1 MLLLTVFPCWGV
13 MSDKNFSLKDSVPSF
28 FPRLSI
34 PGWNMFL
41 KTDFSL
47 LFNWMAYS
55 SQEPIFFF
63 SIQDFWVCDKK
74 GHLESYVPSPCVVP
88 SVPQLCLLKKSSP
101 SAPSSVIL
109 SWRAEDMKVFFP
121 KSMRWLF
128 PSLVWSSSSKT
139 GQWLS
144 VADQGG
150 TETTKNLRGLASTT
164 IPYFTCSLPI
174 TSAFCL
180 GVPSRSWRSL
190 YASNSCE
197 LPYNCSLWGSP
208 CQKSQWKQIQGI
220 ISFNFSADG
229 WMLLLLHPHL
239 NMPALHWTLLF

>member
-1 MLLLTVFPCWGV
+1 MSCLIRTLAWRTQYPLSFPGSASLAEICSSRLISAFSSTEWHTHP
-13 MSDKNFSLKDSVPSF
+13 KNQF
-28 FPRLSI
+28 
-34 PGWNMFL
+34 
-41 KTDFSL
+41 
-47 LFNWMAYS
+47 
-55 SQEPIFFF
+55 FFF